1 MSNGWSA
8 ACQAQSWTF
17 SNLEFSLM
25 KLSFFNKPG
34 LPAEAGL
41 PFLPVFVGGP
51 PRSGTTILHAMIC
64 SSDKTNG
71 YINECSYFTAFMHPL
86 QIGLNTFQAHTR
98 HYFDSREALIRNHA
112 GILEAELGKIWE
124 RTGKPEILA
133 LKDPMLTPLFPL
145 LGETLPYAK
154 FVVSVRDPRATISSR
169 IEVTQREQPG
179 VAVTEQQ
186 IQAFCLEYVHMYGMI
201 VNARPMLG
209 ERLCLVDYRDV
220 AGGKAV
226 AQLTAFGLG
235 ALDSQRIWAE
245 PISNPRE
252 YTDDVWATQLHGQQP
267 SLASVERF
275 REYLSPAAEHIIVD
289 MCGPIAR
296 ELGAI

>member
-1 MSNGWSA
+1 
-8 ACQAQSWTF
+8 
-17 SNLEFSLM
+17 M
-25 KLSFFNKPG
+25 KLSFFNKPE
-34 LPAEAGL
+34 LSAAAGV

-112 GILEAELGKIWE
+112 CILDVELGKIWK

-133 LKDPMLTPLFPL
+133 LKDPMLTPWFPL
-145 LGETLPYAK
+145 LGETLPHAK

-179 VAVTEQQ
+179 VVVTDQQ
-186 IQAFCLEYVHMYGMI
+186 IQAFSQEYVHMYGMI
-201 VNARPMLG
+201 ANARPMLS
-209 ERLCLVDYRDV
+209 ERLCLVNYRDV
-220 AGGKAV
+220 ASGKALE
-226 AQLTAFGLG
+226 QLTAFGLG
-235 ALDSQRIWAE
+235 NLDSQRIWAE
-245 PISNPRE
+245 PISNPHE
-252 YTDDVWATQLHGQQP
+252 YADDAWSTQLLGQQP
-267 SLASVERF
+267 STASVERF
-275 REYLSPAAEHIIVD
+275 REHLSPAAEQLIMD

>member
-1 MSNGWSA
+1 MK
-8 ACQAQSWTF
+8 
-17 SNLEFSLM
+17 FSLF
-25 KLSFFNKPG
+25 KKPAT
-34 LPAEAGL
+34 PADSQL
-41 PFLPVFVGGP
+41 LFLPVFVGGP

-71 YINECSYFTAFMHPL
+71 FINECSYFTAFMHPL
-86 QIGLNTFQAHTR
+86 QIGLNTFDAHTR

-112 GILEAELGKIWE
+112 GILESELGKIWE
-124 RTGKPEILA
+124 RTGKPDILA

-145 LGETLPYAK
+145 LGETLSYAK

-169 IEVTQREQPG
+169 IEVTQRERPG
-179 VAVTEQQ
+179 VAVTDQQ
-186 IQAFCLEYVHMYGMI
+186 IEAFCHEYVHMYGMI
-201 VNARPMLG
+201 ANARVMLG

-220 AGGKAV
+220 AGGKALE
-226 AQLTAFGLG
+226 QLTAFGLG
-235 ALDSQRIWAE
+235 TLDSERIWAE

-252 YTDDVWATQLHGQQP
+252 YADDVWATQLHGRQP
-267 SLASVERF
+267 SLDSVERF
-275 REYLSPAAEHIIVD
+275 RQYLSPVAEQRIMD

>member
-1 MSNGWSA
+1 
-8 ACQAQSWTF
+8 
-17 SNLEFSLM
+17 M
-25 KLSFFNKPG
+25 KLSLFKKPAV
-34 LPAEAGL
+34 PADSQL

-64 SSDKTNG
+64 SSDKSNG
-71 YINECSYFTAFMHPL
+71 FINECSYFTAFMHPL
-86 QIGLNTFQAHTR
+86 QIGLNTFEAHTR

-112 GILEAELGKIWE
+112 GILESELGKIWV

-145 LGETLPYAK
+145 LGETLSYAK

-169 IEVTQREQPG
+169 IEVTEREHPG
-179 VAVTEQQ
+179 VAVTDQQ
-186 IQAFCLEYVHMYGMI
+186 VEAFCREYVHMYGMI
-201 VNARPMLG
+201 ANARAMLG

-220 AGGKAV
+220 AGGRALD
-226 AQLTAFGLG
+226 QLTAFGLG
-235 ALDSQRIWAE
+235 TLDSERIWAE

-252 YTDDVWATQLHGQQP
+252 YAGDVWATDLHGRQP
-267 SLASVERF
+267 SLDSVERF
-275 REYLSPAAEHIIVD
+275 RQHLSLAVEQRIMD